1 MKKIVSVGLL
11 VIFSVLL
18 VSCASSTAAEI
29 EINEDKVPSIYS
41 VIGEKKIVG
50 TSSEIKNK
58 VRSTT
63 LTYKAGSISEK
74 DIHKYIDYLQ
84 EEEFIHTLDSK
95 QTSDGTLV
103 QLGKDSVTTS
113 DIVLVDLIYPTMD
126 SESVKIMYRSGP
138 GTLKMK

>member
-1 MKKIVSVGLL
+1 M
-11 VIFSVLL
+11 
-18 VSCASSTAAEI
+18 
-29 EINEDKVPSIYS
+29 
-41 VIGEKKIVG
+41 
-50 TSSEIKNK
+50 
-58 VRSTT
+58 
-63 LTYKAGSISEK
+63 TYKAGSISEK

-103 QLGKDSVTTS
+103 QLGKDSVTTG

>member
-11 VIFSVLL
+11 VMFSVLL

-29 EINEDKVPSIYS
+29 EINEDKIPSIYS

-74 DIHKYIDYLQ
+74 EIQKYVDHLQ
-84 EEEFIHTLDSK
+84 EEEYIHTLDSK
-95 QTSDGTLV
+95 QTSDGTLI
-103 QLGKDSVTTS
+103 QLGKDSVTTG